1 MFSEKLIFELMNFY
15 ELFLQPYETYDNLQI
30 ALEAI
35 ATVFGVLSVYFS
47 IKKNIWVYPTGIIST
62 ALYVY
67 ILFNFGLLGDM
78 MINFYYTVMSVYGW
92 VLWAKSSEDHIHVG
106 VSWASKKEWIFA
118 GVLFLI
124 SLILVTLVYYYKPF
138 IDNHFSMENVQLG
151 LYHLDWANWL
161 DVFTTAIF
169 LVGMWLMAKR
179 KIENWIFWIVGD
191 LICIPMMIY
200 KGLGITSIQYF
211 VFTAM
216 AVIGYLEWK
225 KGHQLQHDNNVV

>member
-1 MFSEKLIFELMNFY
+1 MNFY
-15 ELFLQPYETYDNLQI
+15 DLFLKPYATYETYQI
-30 ALEAI
+30 VLEVI
-35 ATVFGVLSVYFS
+35 ATIFGLLSVFFS

-62 ALYVY
+62 VLYVY
-67 ILFNFGLLGDM
+67 ILYKFGLLGDM
-78 MINFYYTVMSVYGW
+78 MINFYYTVMSIYGW
-92 VLWAKSSEDHIHVG
+92 FLWSKSSEDNIHVE
-106 VSWASKKEWIFA
+106 VSWATRKEWIFA
-118 GVLFLI
+118 GLLFFI
-124 SLILVTLVYYYKPF
+124 SIFLVTLVYYYKPF

-161 DVFTTAIF
+161 DVIVTAIF

-191 LICIPMMIY
+191 IICVPMMIY

-225 KGHQLQHDNNVV
+225 KGHQLQHADDVI

>member
-216 AVIGYLEWK
+216 AVIGYFEWK
-225 KGHQLQHDNNVV
+225 KGHQLQHADNVV